1 MKNVILSIA
10 FLLGILMVPSC
21 SDITTKP
28 EEPNA
33 MYFQVNSDGSYA
45 EPDAVGERPNRDS
58 VKKDTTERK
67 KDTTDRKRDT
77 TTGRK
82 DTVKKAPPTIF
93 GDLLNK
99 LNLGPDQ
106 KAIVERLLAQHKA
119 CVEECVKPLKA
130 AEAEILAKARKQE
143 AEIKKAVEA
152 GTITKAQAR
161 VKLAALK
168 ANVNKALK
176 SLPVRRSV
184 QECIK
189 ACDATFING
198 LERILSADQK
208 IILKSWLDSRA
219 KRGTS
224 GKKDTTDVKPRG

>member
-33 MYFQVNSDGSYA
+33 MYFQVNGDGSYA
-45 EPDAVGERPNRDS
+45 EPEAVGERPNRDS
-58 VKKDTTERK
+58 VK

-106 KAIVERLLAQHKA
+106 NAIVERLLAQHKA

>member
-1 MKNVILSIA
+1 MKNTILSIA
-10 FLLGILMVPSC
+10 LLLGIFMVPSC

-33 MYFQVNSDGSYA
+33 MYFQVNSDGSYT
-45 EPDAVGERPNRDS
+45 EPEAVGERPNKDS
-58 VKKDTTERK
+58 VK

-77 TTGRK
+77 TSGRK
-82 DTVKKAPPTIF
+82 DTVKKVPPTIF

-99 LNLGPDQ
+99 LNLGPEQ
-106 KAIVERLLAQHKA
+106 KAIVERLLAQHRA

-130 AEAEILAKARKQE
+130 AEAEILAKARLQE

-161 VKLAALK
+161 AKLVALK
-168 ANVNKALK
+168 TSVNKALK
-176 SLPVRRSV
+176 SLPVRQPV

-189 ACDATFING
+189 ACDAAFING
-198 LERILSADQK
+198 LERILNSDQK
-208 IILKSWLDSRA
+208 IILKRWLDSRA

-224 GKKDTTDVKPRG
+224 EKKDSTDVKPRG

>member
-45 EPDAVGERPNRDS
+45 EPEAVGERPNRDS
-58 VKKDTTERK
+58 VK

>member
-58 VKKDTTERK
+58 VK

>member
-1 MKNVILSIA
+1 MKKTILSIA
-10 FLLGILMVPSC
+10 LLLGIFMVPSC

-33 MYFQVNSDGSYA
+33 MYFQVNSDGSYI
-45 EPDAVGERPNRDS
+45 EPEAVGERPNKDS

-77 TTGRK
+77 TSGRK

-99 LNLGPDQ
+99 LNLGPEQ
-106 KAIVERLLAQHKA
+106 KAIVERLLSQHRV
-119 CVEECVKPLKA
+119 CIEECVKPLKA
-130 AEAEILAKARKQE
+130 AESEILSKARLEE
-143 AEIKKAVEA
+143 AEIKKAVET

-161 VKLAALK
+161 VRLAALK
-168 ANVNKALK
+168 ANTNSALKAL
-176 SLPVRRSV
+176 PRRSV

-198 LERILSADQK
+198 LEQILTAEQK
-208 IILKSWLDSRA
+208 IILKAWLDSRS